1 MTQVLSIRHRLALE
15 IARKLQD
22 KVIEEHPLKQLF
34 WECTL
39 RCNLQC
45 RHCGSDC
52 KKQSSYP
59 DMPKED
65 FLRVLDSIRKKRD
78 PHSIFVIITGG
89 EPLVRSDLE
98 DCGRSIYEKGFP
110 WGIVTNGLAF
120 TEQRFRHLLQAGIHS
135 ITVSLD
141 GLEDSHNWIR
151 NNESSFK
158 RASDAIQILASS
170 DDIKF
175 DVVTCVNSRNYSQL
189 QELKSYLIEKKVKHW
204 RLFTIFPV
212 GRAASDRQL
221 QLTNEEFRGL
231 LSFIK
236 QTRKEKVIEA
246 SYGCEGFLG
255 NYEGEVRNH
264 FFACQAGVTV
274 GSVLINGAISACPS
288 IRSDYHQGNIYNND
302 FLDVW
307 EKEFKPYRD
316 RTWMHKGSCGSCNY
330 FKFCRG
336 NGMHLRDENGDLLF
350 CHLKRITEI

>member
-52 KKQSSYP
+52 KKQSLHP

-89 EPLVRSDLE
+89 EPLMRADLE
-98 DCGRSIYEKGFP
+98 ECGRSIYEKGFP
-110 WGIVTNGLAF
+110 WGIVTNGFAF
-120 TEQRFRHLLQAGIHS
+120 TEQRFKHLLQAGIHS

-141 GLEDSHNWIR
+141 GLEDSHNWMR
-151 NNESSFK
+151 NNEYSFK
-158 RASDAIQILASS
+158 KASDTIQILASS

-175 DVVTCVNSRNYSQL
+175 DVVTCVNGKNYSQL
-189 QELKSYLIEKKVKHW
+189 QELKLYLIEKGVKHW

-212 GRAASDRQL
+212 GRAANDPQL

-236 QTRKEKVIEA
+236 QTRKEKMIEA

-288 IRSDYHQGNIYNND
+288 IRSDYHQGNIYQND
-302 FLDVW
+302 FLDIW
-307 EKEFKPYRD
+307 EQKYKLYRD
-316 RTWMHKGSCGSCNY
+316 RAWMRTGICENCKY

-336 NGMHLRDENGDLLF
+336 NGMHLRDENGNLLF